1 MTRLEFQCER
11 RHKCIPE
18 IQVLGAMHQHL
29 QHQREHQPEEIKGDE
44 LLSFADTN
52 DCSSDSEL
60 DDVVSNGAVAPNQF

>member
-1 MTRLEFQCER
+1 
-11 RHKCIPE
+11 
-18 IQVLGAMHQHL
+18 MHQHL
-29 QHQREHQPEEIKGDE
+29 QHQREHQPDEIKADE